1 MEGKDSFVPKVWADQ
16 ARVCSSDG
24 LHRKIRIEQISPH
37 SQEVEVG
44 RRVMDQEPDKAGDQ
58 AGNKI
63 GLRTGEQTHNLKK
76 HRMPMFQS
84 HRLLKTRQKNRR
96 TNNAESLKQYNSSTA
111 LPI

>member
-24 LHRKIRIEQISPH
+24 LNRKIRIEQISPR

-63 GLRTGEQTHNLKK
+63 GLRTGDQIRNLKM
-76 HRMPMFQS
+76 HRMPMLQS
-84 HRLLKTRQKNRR
+84 HRKLKISQKNHKA
-96 TNNAESLKQYNSSTA
+96 NNAETLKQ
-111 LPI
+111 